1 MPRRAFASGGGL
13 VIPARRNHP
22 PSRYPSVAIVLIN
35 PDCTRAE
42 PNDWRSFALA
52 DQAFEVADGA
62 SNPIRKLLFRENFL
76 HLATLCVWC
85 RLVSFPRRK
94 FSHT

>member
-42 PNDWRSFALA
+42 PNDGRSFANTNQPF
-52 DQAFEVADGA
+52 DVA
-62 SNPIRKLLFRENFL
+62 N
-76 HLATLCVWC
+76 
-85 RLVSFPRRK
+85 
-94 FSHT
+94 